1 MTFSNPQQH
10 PPRARGSLFNNDR
23 RTSDSAPEYTGPGSI
38 SREAIQA
45 LMDAYQGE
53 GLMDE
58 QTGELRVRLAAW
70 KKVSS
75 NGRPYLF
82 VTIEPHM
89 PPPEQAAAPA
99 AAGSDGFLD
108 F

>member
-1 MTFSNPQQH
+1 MTNQH
-10 PPRARGSLFNNDR
+10 PPRARGSLFSNTR
-23 RTSDSAPEYTGPGSI
+23 KTSDNAPEYTGPGSI

-45 LMDAYQGE
+45 LLDAFDGD

-58 QTGELRVRLAAW
+58 MTGELKIRFAAW
-70 KKVSS
+70 KKVSA

-82 VTIEPHM
+82 TTIEPHM
-89 PPPEQAAAPA
+89 PAPEAASTPG
-99 AAGSDGFLD
+99 AGSDGFLD